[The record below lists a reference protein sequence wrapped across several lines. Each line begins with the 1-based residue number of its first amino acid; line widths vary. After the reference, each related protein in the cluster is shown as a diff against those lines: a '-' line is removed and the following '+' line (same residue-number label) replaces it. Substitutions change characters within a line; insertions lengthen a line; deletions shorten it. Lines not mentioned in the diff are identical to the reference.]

1 MPFEVERGDLDSGVV
16 VLALTGS
23 LTMGNQLMKLEWLV
37 EELVKDQRNKI
48 VLEMSGITY
57 LDSSAIGV
65 LVGCNSKV
73 AASGGQMR
81 LAAVT
86 ARVAAV
92 LSISKI
98 DTVLVIDPTCD
109 DAASALAVNP

>member
-1 MPFEVERGDLDSGVV
+1 MPFDVERSDLESGVV
-16 VLALTGS
+16 ILALTGS

-37 EELVKDQRNKI
+37 EELIKEEHNRI

-57 LDSSAIGV
+57 LDSSSIGV
-65 LVGCNSKV
+65 LVGCNGKI

-86 ARVAAV
+86 ARVATV

-98 DTVLVIDPTCD
+98 DTVLLIDPTRD
-109 DAASALAVNP
+109 DAASVLAAKP

>member
-1 MPFEVERGDLDSGVV
+1 MPLDVERSDLESGVV
-16 VLALTGS
+16 LLALTGS

-37 EELVKDQRNKI
+37 EELIKEEHNRI

-57 LDSSAIGV
+57 LDSSSIGV
-65 LVGCNSKV
+65 LVGCNGKI
-73 AASGGQMR
+73 AASGGQLR

-92 LSISKI
+92 LSLSKI
-98 DTVLVIDPTCD
+98 DTVLSINPTQG
-109 DAASALAVNP
+109 DAVSALASKT